1 MTDLVS
7 ILGKAGPR
15 ATAAADAVC
24 DIVIKG
30 AALGEKV
37 AGRVRGPDGAVRDV
51 RLPRA
56 EWFTRIAT
64 AAERG
69 VFERQAPGDIVD
81 RILMTEAPSEGAD
94 HD

>member
-37 AGRVRGPDGAVRDV
+37 DGRVRGPDGAVRDV

-56 EWFTRIAT
+56 EWFDRIAA
-64 AAERG
+64 AAELG
-69 VFERQAPGDIVD
+69 VLDRHASSDVVD
-81 RILMTEAPSEGAD
+81 RILMTPNPAEGTG